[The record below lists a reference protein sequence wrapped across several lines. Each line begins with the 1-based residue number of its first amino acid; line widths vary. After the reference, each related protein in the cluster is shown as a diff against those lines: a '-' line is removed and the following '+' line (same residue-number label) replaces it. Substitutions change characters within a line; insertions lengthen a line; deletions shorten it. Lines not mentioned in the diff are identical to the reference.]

1 MKWTAKT
8 RYALAVLVVLA
19 KADLQT
25 VPLTIIAQRLGLSKI
40 YLEQVLAALR
50 SHQLVIAQK
59 GPSGG
64 YRLNGHPSV
73 WDVLIA
79 LEPEWNTLPESD
91 FTDERMNSLLRDD
104 VFGPALEHLRVD
116 LSQQTIRSL
125 AEDYTEAPM
134 YYI

>member
-19 KADLQT
+19 KAEPQT
-25 VPLTIIAQRLGLSKI
+25 VPLTVIAQRLGLSKI

-64 YRLNGHPSV
+64 YRLNGNPSV

-91 FTDERMNSLLRDD
+91 FTDERMNTLLRDE
-104 VFGPALEHLRVD
+104 VFGPALAYLRAD
-116 LSQQTIRSL
+116 FSHRTIRTL
-125 AEDYTEAPM
+125 AEAYAEAPM

>member
-8 RYALAVLVVLA
+8 RYALAVLVVLS
-19 KADLQT
+19 KAEPQT
-25 VPLTIIAQRLGLSKI
+25 VPLIIIAQRLGLSKI

-64 YRLNGHPSV
+64 YRLNGNPSV

-91 FTDERMNSLLRDD
+91 FTDERMNILLREE
-104 VFGPALEHLRVD
+104 VFGPALEHLRTD
-116 LSQQTIRSL
+116 LSQRTIRSL
-125 AEDYTEAPM
+125 AEAYTEAPM

>member
-19 KADLQT
+19 KADPQT
-25 VPLTIIAQRLGLSKI
+25 VPLITIAQRLGLSKI

-64 YRLNGHPSV
+64 YRLNGNPSV

-91 FTDERMNSLLRDD
+91 FTDERMNILLREE
-104 VFGPALEHLRVD
+104 VFGPALKHLRTD
-116 LSQQTIRSL
+116 MSHRMIRSL
-125 AEDYTEAPM
+125 ADDYTEAPM